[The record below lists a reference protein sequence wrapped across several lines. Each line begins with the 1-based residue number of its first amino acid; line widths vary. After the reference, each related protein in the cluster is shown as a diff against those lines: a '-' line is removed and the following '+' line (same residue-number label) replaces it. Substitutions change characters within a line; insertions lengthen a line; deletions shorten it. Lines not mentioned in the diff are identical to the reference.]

1 MAPAYPKQIIL
12 KNGER
17 VDLRPL
23 DSHDTQAL
31 LDFFAGL
38 PAESTQFLKHNV
50 RDPEVV
56 RSFLRSDPGSIWAI
70 VAVTAGG
77 VIVGDATLHM
87 TQLGWRRHVGEVR
100 VVVAMQYHK
109 QGLATQ
115 LIHELVNQASLKGL
129 RKLKAEILDSQPGA
143 RRAFERLGFVEEA
156 RLKQHALSSDGQL
169 HDIVILTNTVEDLWQ
184 KMEDLISDMEY
195 SPDTY

>member
-1 MAPAYPKQIIL
+1 MAPTYPKQITV
-12 KNGER
+12 KSGER

-23 DSHDTQAL
+23 TSSDMQAL
-31 LDFFAGL
+31 IDFFAGL

-50 RDPEVV
+50 RDAEVV
-56 RSFLRSDPGSIWAI
+56 RGFLKSDPSSIWAI
-70 VAVTAGG
+70 VAVTADGN
-77 VIVGDATLHM
+77 IVGDATLHM

-100 VVVAMQYHK
+100 VVVATAYQK

-115 LIHELVNQASLKGL
+115 LIHELVNQASIKGL
-129 RKLKAEILDSQPGA
+129 RKLKAEILDSQTGA
-143 RRAFERLGFVEEA
+143 RQAFVRLGFIEEA

-169 HDIVILTNTVEDLWQ
+169 HDIVILTNTVDDLWK
-184 KMEDLISDMEY
+184 KMEDLICDMEY